1 MPAGVQEHPDL
12 VLVVPAED
20 HRAAGNRARLEVA
33 GRGELRLVPD
43 VDPAAVENPALLEL
57 VDRGIHQRRA
67 VHLEAKCLRLAD
79 DQSHGAPHYNQRALK
94 ALPFAFAPRLRGPK
108 LGERWRV
115 AVVTEN
121 KPGATGNI
129 GAEFV
134 AKSPPDG
141 YTLLFVATSFGTT
154 PALQKSL
161 PYDPVKSFEPVAL
174 IATSGLVVVVNPQV
188 PARSMKELIDLAKRE
203 PGKLHYSSPG
213 NGGPQHLAMEL
224 VKLETGMDIVH
235 VPYKA
240 AAGALTDV
248 VGGHVDAT
256 VAAVQTAHPQV
267 QAGKLRALAV
277 MSAERSPAYPDVP
290 TMKEQG
296 LPDLEVETW
305 YGAFVPAG
313 TPAQVV
319 QKLNSDVNTVL
330 RDVQVRE
337 AIEKQGMT
345 PVGGTSQRLGN
356 LLKSELPRWN
366 RVVTAAGIKAD

>member
-1 MPAGVQEHPDL
+1 M
-12 VLVVPAED
+12 
-20 HRAAGNRARLEVA
+20 
-33 GRGELRLVPD
+33 
-43 VDPAAVENPALLEL
+43 
-57 VDRGIHQRRA
+57 
-67 VHLEAKCLRLAD
+67 
-79 DQSHGAPHYNQRALK
+79 K
-94 ALPFAFAPRLRGPK
+94 AFRFAFALFLVFSLPTLAEDFPSRPVRIVVPYTPSTGADILSRLLGPK
-108 LGERWRV
+108 LGELLKV

-313 TPAQVV
+313 TPEQVV

-330 RDVQVRE
+330 RDAQVRE